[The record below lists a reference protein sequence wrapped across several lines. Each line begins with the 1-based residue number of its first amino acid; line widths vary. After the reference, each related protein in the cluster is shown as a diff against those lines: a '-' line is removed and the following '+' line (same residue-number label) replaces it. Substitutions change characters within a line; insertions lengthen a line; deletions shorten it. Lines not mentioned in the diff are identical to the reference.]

1 MIEVIK
7 KGSPYVFGAIVVVIV
22 LGFLQDGPT
31 DWGSLVRTTIA
42 GLIGTFIGLGLKKF
56 FSEEKN

>member
-7 KGSPYVFGAIVVVIV
+7 KGYPYVFGALVAVIV
-22 LGFLQDGPT
+22 LGLFQDGPT
-31 DWGSLVRTTIA
+31 HWGSLVRTSAA

-56 FSEEKN
+56 FSE